1 LVAAAAVIHAAWNRA
16 LHVEGDRVAALT
28 VAGLVSGLGLLP
40 AMALRPPFGVMPLI
54 AASALCQTVYAL
66 ALAAAYRRGALSVAY
81 PIGRGT
87 APLLVTLG
95 GWAVLGQTPA
105 PIALAGAVSLAC
117 GLGLIGLAAWRT
129 DQRGAVGFALLAGTC
144 IAGYSLIDARAVQSA
159 WPPAYLGATLLLQ
172 GVLLTIRLRLDL
184 AAPQTLGRLR
194 GAFSVGALIALGSVA
209 AYLLVLFA
217 FQRTAAGR
225 VSTMREASVVIGL
238 ALAREGV
245 GPRVWLGA
253 ALVALGAILAAG

>member
-1 LVAAAAVIHAAWNRA
+1 MAAAAVIHAAWNWA

-28 VAGLVSGLGLLP
+28 VAGLAAGVLLAP
-40 AMALRPPFGVMPLI
+40 AMVVRPPFAVAPLI
-54 AASALCQTVYAL
+54 VLSALFQTGYAL

-95 GWAVLGQTPA
+95 GWAVLGQRPG
-105 PIALAGAVSLAC
+105 PLALAGAIALAC

-129 DQRGAVGFALLAGTC
+129 DQRGAVGFALLAGTG
-144 IAGYSLIDARAVQSA
+144 IAGSSLVDARAVQTV
-159 WPPAYLGATLLLQ
+159 WPPAYLGATLLIE
-172 GVLLTIRLRLDL
+172 GALLTIRLRLDG
-184 AAPQTLGRLR
+184 AVSQTLGRMR
-194 GAFSVGALIALGSVA
+194 GSLGIGVLIAAGTVA

-217 FQRTAAGR
+217 FQRSPAGR

-238 ALAREGV
+238 MLAREGV
-245 GPRVWLGA
+245 GARVWFGA
-253 ALVALGAILAAG
+253 GLVALGAILAAG